1 MLFILF
7 LTIYLFL
14 SLLSDSFA
22 IASIQLPQSLYNYQT
37 TFSPMFGSP
46 ASPPQ
51 GDLTDMFGI
60 KSPFW
65 PPPWSLLILAAI
77 GLIVWWY
84 CKKHCINFYV
94 SIEYC
99 DENRGIIIIQM
110 AY

>member
-1 MLFILF
+1 MIGF
-7 LTIYLFL
+7 
-14 SLLSDSFA
+14 
-22 IASIQLPQSLYNYQT
+22 
-37 TFSPMFGSP
+37 P
-46 ASPPQ
+46 ASPSQ